1 MSITM
6 KEIASICD
14 VSRGTVDRVLN
25 NRGKVRPETAERILA
40 VAHSMG
46 YRKQDAPI
54 PAVSASSREY
64 KIGVLI
70 NSLDHPYYAELL
82 SGIIRA
88 LEDYSSYHFSG
99 IIRQS
104 ASFDVDQ
111 QLLFLEQFLEMGVDA
126 LIISPAN
133 SRRIADKLTQFD
145 AAGKPVVFASSINQ
159 YYTPFAAINSDHYSS
174 GVIAAGMARL
184 ILPQGAKVSVLV
196 GSLDMPGSALRLQG
210 FCDILAAKRPDIK
223 LLEPIQSFDDDVI
236 AFKAL
241 SGQISRHQDIQLFFL
256 AAGGYKGSFQ
266 ALEDAGVLGKCRVLA
281 FDTHDNNLGQLRA
294 GNVCAL
300 FEQHPV
306 QQGEKAVKV
315 IVDYLAGHITPQ
327 DKQITIPI
335 EIIIDESVE
344 TSSQHNSQINRVG
357 EVK

>member
-40 VAHSMG
+40 VARSMG
-46 YRKQDAPI
+46 YRKQDTPI
-54 PAVSASSREY
+54 PAAAASSHEY

-82 SGIIRA
+82 
-88 LEDYSSYHFSG
+88 SG

-210 FCDILAAKRPDIK
+210 FCDTLAAKRPDIK

-266 ALEDAGVLGKCRVLA
+266 ALEDAGVLGKCRVIA

-300 FEQHPV
+300 FEQHPA

-315 IVDYLAGHITPQ
+315 IVDYLAGHTTPQ

-344 TSSQHNSQINRVG
+344 VSSKHNP
-357 EVK
+357 

>member
-40 VAHSMG
+40 VARSMG
-46 YRKQDAPI
+46 YRKQDTPI
-54 PAVSASSREY
+54 PAAAASSHEY

-70 NSLDHPYYAELL
+70 NSLDHPYYAEM
-82 SGIIRA
+82 I
-88 LEDYSSYHFSG
+88 SG

-210 FCDILAAKRPDIK
+210 FCDTLAAKRPDIK

-266 ALEDAGVLGKCRVLA
+266 ALEDAGVLGKCRVIA

-300 FEQHPV
+300 FEQHPA

-315 IVDYLAGHITPQ
+315 IVDYLAGHTTPQ

-344 TSSQHNSQINRVG
+344 VSSKHNP
-357 EVK
+357 